1 MSKCLCCYKELEDGQ
16 IDYHPACAKKFFRSA
31 NIPLL
36 PYSKA
41 DINELAKQVIISKTA
56 VTGVQ
61 PKLSVDL
68 TKGGK
73 DETQKLTIVGL
84 WGRYILKPKTEKY
97 PWLPE
102 DEDLTM
108 HLAEIAKIKVVPHCL
123 IRFSDGELTYITRRV
138 DRSDDGTKFPME
150 DACQL
155 SQRSSADK
163 YKSSYENIA
172 KLIVKYSSNP
182 QLDLVNF
189 WEITVFSWLTGNSDM
204 HLKNYSLLS
213 TTPGKYWLS
222 PAYDLL
228 NVHLIFDDSEELAL
242 TLDGK
247 KRKLTRKNFV
257 RAMQNSGLTEKVIE
271 NIFSKFIKVVPKW
284 NAFIDQSFLP
294 NDLKTKYKEILA
306 KRCELLFPKIFS
318 TFAS

>member
-1 MSKCLCCYKELEDGQ
+1 MGKCLCCYKELETGQ
-16 IDYHPACAKKFFRSA
+16 IDYHPACAKKFFKSKD
-31 NIPLL
+31 IPLL

-41 DINELAKQVIISKTA
+41 DINELAKQVINSKTA

-73 DETQKLTIVGL
+73 DEAQKLTIVGL
-84 WGRYILKPKTEKY
+84 WGRYILKPKTDKY

-123 IRFSDGELTYITRRV
+123 IRFSDGELAYITRRV

-155 SQRSSADK
+155 SQRSAADK

-172 KLIVKYSSNP
+172 KLIAKYSSTP

-213 TTPGKYWLS
+213 TTLGKYWLS

-228 NVHLIFDDSEELAL
+228 NVHLIFEDSEELAL

-247 KRKLTRKNFV
+247 KRKITHQNFV
-257 RAMQNSGLTEKVIE
+257 RAMQNSGLNEKVIE
-271 NIFSKFIKVVPKW
+271 KIFSKFIKVVPKW
-284 NAFIDQSFLP
+284 NVFIDQSFLP
-294 NDLKTKYKEILA
+294 DDLKTKYKEILA
-306 KRCELLFPKIFS
+306 KRCDLLSKF
-318 TFAS
+318 